1 MTKRQLP
8 VIDEPASSLRT
19 DGRRNYVHP
28 ADVAGRFLTRR
39 RVVFAILIAVYVA
52 LPFIQVGGRPAVFLD
67 VQHRR
72 FFLFGLSMNAQDF
85 WLAFFLLSG
94 IGYALFVV
102 TTLYGRVWCGYACPH
117 SVFLEG
123 VFRPIE
129 RLIEGP
135 RNVRMRRNE
144 APMSFDKL
152 WRKVLKHTVFVGTA
166 FLMSHFVLSYFTSL
180 PALFDMI
187 SHGPSQHGEAFGWML
202 AMTGVIYFNFAWF
215 REQLCLA
222 ICPYGRLQSALIDND
237 TLVIGY
243 DKGRGEPRGK
253 ASDPSHGDCVD
264 CNRCVVVCP
273 TGIDIRNGLQMECVG
288 CAQCVDACDEVMLK
302 LGRAPGL
309 VRYDSLNGLDG
320 KRTRFLRPRVYFY
333 AFMGLVGLTV
343 MSFALRS
350 HQSFEANLLR
360 TGAPFVLDADGDVL
374 NMLNLH
380 LVNKQD
386 EPVTF
391 EIEAADEHD
400 GLTYRIPTPTLTLE
414 PLASERVSVVAF
426 WDRPAMAEDG
436 EADEHEDDEED
447 GAQGRQAPPSRVR
460 VRITT
465 RDRTESRVAEVPFV
479 SPR

>member
-28 ADVAGRFLTRR
+28 ADVTGRFMTRR

-67 VQHRR
+67 VEHRR

-85 WLAFFLLSG
+85 WLAFFVLSG
-94 IGYALFVV
+94 VGFALFVV
-102 TTLYGRVWCGYACPH
+102 TTLYGRIWCGYACPH

-135 RNVRMRRNE
+135 RNVRMRRNQG
-144 APMSFDKL
+144 PMSFDKL
-152 WRKVLKHTVFVGTA
+152 WRKVLKHAVFLGTA

-180 PALFDMI
+180 PALLDMI
-187 SHGPSQHGEAFGWML
+187 QRGPSAHGEAFAWML
-202 AMTGVIYFNFAWF
+202 AMSAVIYFNFAWF

-243 DKGRGEPRGK
+243 DVGRGEPRGK
-253 ASDPSHGDCVD
+253 ASDPANGDCVD

-309 VRYDSLNGLDG
+309 VRYDSLNGLEG
-320 KRTRFLRPRVYFY
+320 KKAHFLRPRVYFY

-343 MSFALRS
+343 MTFALRS
-350 HQSFEANLLR
+350 HQSFEGNLLR
-360 TGAPFVLDADGDVL
+360 TGAPFVVDAEGDVL

-380 LVNKQD
+380 LVNKRD

-391 EIEAADEHD
+391 DIAPADEHD
-400 GLTYRIPTPTLTLE
+400 GLRYRLPTPTVTLG
-414 PLASERVSVVAF
+414 PLASQRVSVVAT
-426 WDRPAMAEDG
+426 WERSERRRRDDDDD
-436 EADEHEDDEED
+436 DEHEDATRE
-447 GAQGRQAPPSRVR
+447 AAPSRVR
-460 VRITT
+460 VRITSQYDDET
-465 RDRTESRVAEVPFV
+465 RLAEVPFV
-479 SPR
+479 APR